1 MAALT
6 KVTRNFQITLPE
18 EVRQQLKIRLGDSIA
33 IERADFGFRLHR
45 VEKGKLEDFVGIL
58 DSFEEKVPSTELQK
72 MWRKAFEKRGKN

>member
-1 MAALT
+1 MTTLT

-58 DSFEEKVPSTELQK
+58 GSFEEKVPSTELQK
-72 MWRKAFEKRGKN
+72 MWRKEFEKRGKR